1 MNCMSVLPSVLLSS
15 SFLGIGTLVFS
26 ETLYG
31 VRGSYRD
38 VRGRALDFFR
48 KISFRQNWPKM
59 VKWCPKMFFFWLFR
73 KVYSLVS
80 SGNVVEWKYLW
91 PFNILRKPYRWRKS
105 VSQVMLKKMLLVNQI
120 SVFVNCQYL
129 INELTSGPDFLHVDR
144 HEWTQ
149 QGPKLARLHN
159 PKEFFE
165 ILHNKRG
172 QDVHENY
179 INGFSEK
186 RFILDKWTILDLK
199 MV

>member
-1 MNCMSVLPSVLLSS
+1 MMPKNVF
-15 SFLGIGTLVFS
+15 FL
-26 ETLYG
+26 
-31 VRGSYRD
+31 
-38 VRGRALDFFR
+38 
-48 KISFRQNWPKM
+48 
-59 VKWCPKMFFFWLFR
+59 LFR

-105 VSQVMLKKMLLVNQI
+105 VSQVMFKKMLLVNQI

-179 INGFSEK
+179 INGFSKK
-186 RFILDKWTILDLK
+186 RFIWTNGPFWTWKWCNVITLDLL
-199 MV
+199 

>member
-1 MNCMSVLPSVLLSS
+1 MM
-15 SFLGIGTLVFS
+15 
-26 ETLYG
+26 
-31 VRGSYRD
+31 
-38 VRGRALDFFR
+38 
-48 KISFRQNWPKM
+48 PKN
-59 VKWCPKMFFFWLFR
+59 VFFWLFR

-129 INELTSGPDFLHVDR
+129 INELTSDFDLLHLDR

-149 QGPKLARLHN
+149 QGFLIGFLKKNNFRGKRTILDL
-159 PKEFFE
+159 KDFFE
-165 ILHNKRG
+165 VLPNERSQELHG
-172 QDVHENY
+172 IY

-186 RFILDKWTILDLK
+186 KFSFAASRPFWA
-199 MV
+199 